1 MLEIGQIFNK
11 NGKEYCFLDTIHLEG
26 QEYLCFSIEE
36 NKKLDYMFYTVK
48 SFDEVN
54 GYNLEPIK
62 DENLHMKLF
71 EIEIERAKANI

>member
-11 NGKEYCFLDTIHLEG
+11 NGKEYCFLDTIQLEG